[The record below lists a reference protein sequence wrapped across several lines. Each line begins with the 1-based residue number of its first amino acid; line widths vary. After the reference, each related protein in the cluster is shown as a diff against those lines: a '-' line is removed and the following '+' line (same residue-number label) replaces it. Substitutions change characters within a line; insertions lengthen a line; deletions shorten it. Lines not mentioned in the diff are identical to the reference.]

1 MLNFQ
6 NQQAGPYIH
15 ELAASVIANWSDNE
29 ANMSATFQH
38 SNLDKNLKVSRL
50 FSANSSA
57 IIQA

>member
-38 SNLDKNLKVSRL
+38 SNFR
-50 FSANSSA
+50 
-57 IIQA
+57 